1 MPALRP
7 VLIDN
12 GHGVNTK
19 GKKCIMPSGTMF
31 EEWEF
36 NRIIKL
42 RLLSLL
48 ESVEYPY
55 IDLVPESND
64 VPLELRT
71 ARENKYY
78 RIFSDIDSE
87 PIFISIHA
95 DAYDSPKAKGITVFT
110 SKGET
115 KADPIGNI
123 FVEELSKLG
132 MSNRYDIDEN
142 NNKGR
147 EANFYVLKNTNSPA
161 VLLELGFYTNPN
173 DVTKMNDSDF
183 QEEIVNCIYKALLRI
198 NKEL

>member
-1 MPALRP
+1 MRP
-7 VLIDN
+7 VIIDN

-19 GKKCIMPSGTMF
+19 GKKFIMPSGTMF

-48 ESVEYPY
+48 ESNNYPY
-55 IDLVPESND
+55 IDMVPESTD
-64 VPLELRT
+64 IALELRMN
-71 ARENKYY
+71 REHKYH
-78 RIFSDIDSE
+78 RIFSGYDKE
-87 PIFISIHA
+87 TIFISLHA
-95 DAYDSPKAKGITVFT
+95 DAYDNPSANGITVFT
-110 SKGET
+110 SRGET

-132 MSNRYDIDEN
+132 MTNRYDIDEN

-147 EANFYVLKNTNSPA
+147 EANFYVLKNSKSPA
-161 VLLELGFYTNPN
+161 VLLELGFMTNPD
-173 DVTKMNDSDF
+173 DVTRINDSDF
-183 QEEIVNCIYKALLRI
+183 QEEIVRCIYNALLRI